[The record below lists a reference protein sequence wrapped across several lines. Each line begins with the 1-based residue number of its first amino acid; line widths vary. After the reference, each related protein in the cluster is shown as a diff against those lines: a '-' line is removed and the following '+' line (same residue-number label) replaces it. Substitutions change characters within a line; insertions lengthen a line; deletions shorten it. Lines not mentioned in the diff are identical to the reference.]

1 MVVISQSNVPY
12 LSNYRVQQRKA
23 GVYAHVAAAR
33 FQRLKRVC
41 SAYDF
46 LEEDDELEHP
56 YIFFTA
62 TEVQSKTE
70 PATAPNQNNDTWPFG
85 PLTAARPSPFVER
98 EKPGISLGVQDEPD
112 LSDMYG
118 GTEGE
123 GEP

>member
-62 TEVQSKTE
+62 TEVQDG
-70 PATAPNQNNDTWPFG
+70 A
-85 PLTAARPSPFVER
+85 
-98 EKPGISLGVQDEPD
+98 
-112 LSDMYG
+112 SDG
-118 GTEGE
+118 SQSEQ
-123 GEP
+123 